1 MKNYFAIIA
10 ILFFS
15 ISAFSQV
22 REDVDMI
29 LDIFKT
35 EKKSMVHDYMEL
47 DEEQSKVFWPIYDEY
62 EEKRKALVQRRIDML
77 GGFADHHAKLS
88 DDKAKEIA
96 NQFFTLR
103 NDDYVLQKK
112 YFKKISKAIGAAKA
126 TYFIQLEEY
135 IRTAINYELDDV
147 IPFVGE
153 D

>member
-1 MKNYFAIIA
+1 MKNYFTLIA
-10 ILFFS
+10 FLLFS
-15 ISAFSQV
+15 ISVFSQV

-29 LDIFKT
+29 LDIFKI
-35 EKKSMVHDYMEL
+35 EKKAMVHDYLEL
-47 DEEQSKVFWPIYDEY
+47 DEEQSKKFWPIYEEY
-62 EEKRKALVQRRIDML
+62 EEKRKALVQRRLDML
-77 GGFADHHAKLS
+77 GDFSDHHSKLS

-96 NQFFTLR
+96 NQFFSLR
-103 NDDYVLQKK
+103 NDDSKLQKQ

-135 IRTAINYELDDV
+135 IRTAINFELQDV